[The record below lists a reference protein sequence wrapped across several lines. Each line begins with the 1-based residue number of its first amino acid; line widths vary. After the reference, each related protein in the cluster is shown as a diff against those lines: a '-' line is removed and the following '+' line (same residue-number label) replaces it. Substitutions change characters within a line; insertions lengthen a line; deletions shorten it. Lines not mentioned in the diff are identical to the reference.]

1 MDNTEAMFIL
11 TLHGIVL
18 IGWFEDFLYLVT
30 IGELCES
37 LPYLGT
43 GVYLARIYLGTGVY
57 LARIYLG

>member
-1 MDNTEAMFIL
+1 MKGN
-11 TLHGIVL
+11 
-18 IGWFEDFLYLVT
+18 FLGKVSAQEYVVMCCHKIFKS